1 MAYEE
6 AELDILTRLPRPKQ
20 EHLVTVRLLSYAYFH
35 AGVIQA
41 LGGMVAYI
49 LTMDDFGF
57 TFGELVG
64 IILKDYYPHNK

>member
-1 MAYEE
+1 VT
-6 AELDILTRLPRPKQ
+6 IRLI
-20 EHLVTVRLLSYAYFH
+20 SYAYFH